1 MLLLI
6 ILLAFFFWGG
16 SVSFAQ
22 MYKYVDKEGR
32 ICFTDNL
39 TSSLVKEGVSN
50 HKENKPREVTNPS
63 TNPRKKGGAEVKDI
77 MQLGQAILDEELAK
91 PKEKQNH
98 QLVQKMREILY
109 GDVPGKMPENS
120 RN

>member
-1 MLLLI
+1 MVLLLI
-6 ILLAFFFWGG
+6 LLVLFLFGG
-16 SVSFAQ
+16 SDSFAQ

-39 TSSLVKEGVSN
+39 TSSIVKEGVSN
-50 HKENKPREVTNPS
+50 HKENKATES
-63 TNPRKKGGAEVKDI
+63 TNSRKKRGNEVKDI

-109 GDVPGKMPENS
+109 GDVPGKMPENT

>member
-1 MLLLI
+1 MN
-6 ILLAFFFWGG
+6 
-16 SVSFAQ
+16 S
-22 MYKYVDKEGR
+22 
-32 ICFTDNL
+32 
-39 TSSLVKEGVSN
+39 
-50 HKENKPREVTNPS
+50 
-63 TNPRKKGGAEVKDI
+63 RKKSGTEIKDI

-109 GDVPGKMPENS
+109 GDVPGKMPENT

>member
-1 MLLLI
+1 MVLLI
-6 ILLAFFFWGG
+6 ILLALFFFGG
-16 SVSFAQ
+16 SDSFAQ

-39 TSSLVKEGVSN
+39 TSSIVKEGLSN
-50 HKENKPREVTNPS
+50 PKENKTTESVNS
-63 TNPRKKGGAEVKDI
+63 RKKSAGEIKDI

-91 PKEKQNH
+91 PKEKQNQ
-98 QLVQKMREILY
+98 QLVHKMREILY
-109 GDVPGKMPENS
+109 GDVPGKMPENT

>member
-1 MLLLI
+1 MVLLMI
-6 ILLAFFFWGG
+6 FLALFLFGG
-16 SVSFAQ
+16 SDSFAQ

-39 TSSLVKEGVSN
+39 TSSIVKEGISN
-50 HKENKPREVTNPS
+50 PKENKTTGSMNA
-63 TNPRKKGGAEVKDI
+63 RKKSGTEVKDI

-109 GDVPGKMPENS
+109 GDVPGKMPENT

>member
-22 MYKYVDKEGR
+22 TYKYIDKEGR

-50 HKENKPREVTNPS
+50 HKENKPREVTNP
-63 TNPRKKGGAEVKDI
+63 RKKGGAEVKDI

-91 PKEKQNH
+91 PKEKQNRH
-98 QLVQKMREILY
+98 LVQKMREILY
-109 GDVPGKMPENS
+109 GDVPGKMPENT

>member
-1 MLLLI
+1 MVLWM
-6 ILLAFFFWGG
+6 ILLVFFLFGG
-16 SVSFAQ
+16 SDSFAQ

-39 TSSLVKEGVSN
+39 TSSIVKEGVSN
-50 HKENKPREVTNPS
+50 HKENKTTGSMNS
-63 TNPRKKGGAEVKDI
+63 RKKSGTEVKDI

-109 GDVPGKMPENS
+109 GDVPGKMPENT

>member
-1 MLLLI
+1 LI
-6 ILLAFFFWGG
+6 ILLAFFLFEG
-16 SVSFAQ
+16 SDSFAQ

-39 TSSLVKEGVSN
+39 TSSIVKEGVSN
-50 HKENKPREVTNPS
+50 HKENKTTESMNS
-63 TNPRKKGGAEVKDI
+63 RKKSGTEVKDI

-109 GDVPGKMPENS
+109 GEVPGKMPENT

>member
-1 MLLLI
+1 MMIFLLSFVL
-6 ILLAFFFWGG
+6 FFG
-16 SVSFAQ
+16 SDSFAQ

-50 HKENKPREVTNPS
+50 DKEKKAKEAINQ
-63 TNPRKKGGAEVKDI
+63 RKKSGAEIRDI
-77 MQLGQAILDEELAK
+77 MQLGHEILEEELAK
-91 PKEKQNH
+91 PPEKQNRH
-98 QLVQKMREILY
+98 LVQEMREILY
-109 GDVPGKMPENS
+109 GEVPSKKSKNT